1 MALLVAS
8 GSPTHAHRRNP
19 GTVYLCGQQNGFFEA
34 FDAWIAAQV
43 AAWIRKRL
51 PEQIKLPSDSF
62 QISREHWER
71 TMGRAREATWHLGTM
86 LDHQVVQRTVIDGT

>member
-1 MALLVAS
+1 M
-8 GSPTHAHRRNP
+8 
-19 GTVYLCGQQNGFFEA
+19 
-34 FDAWIAAQV
+34 

-86 LDHQVVQRTVIDGT
+86 LDHQVVGEELASCFRLLGARRAIT